1 MFPYVFVHMNTVVFF
16 FCDHVLKSWKLI
28 SIGMDGVDK
37 QKVQKVIYEMSKG
50 SKYFE
55 NERRKEALI
64 RQKISNLRA
73 QYVKLTDSEVS
84 HFQMV

>member
-1 MFPYVFVHMNTVVFF
+1 
-16 FCDHVLKSWKLI
+16 
-28 SIGMDGVDK
+28 MDGVDK

-64 RQKISNLRA
+64 QQKISNLRA

>member
-1 MFPYVFVHMNTVVFF
+1 
-16 FCDHVLKSWKLI
+16 
-28 SIGMDGVDK
+28 MDGVDK
-37 QKVQKVIYEMSKG
+37 QKVQKVVYEMSKG

-55 NERRKEALI
+55 NERRKEAMI
-64 RQKISNLRA
+64 QQKIGNLRA

>member
-1 MFPYVFVHMNTVVFF
+1 
-16 FCDHVLKSWKLI
+16 
-28 SIGMDGVDK
+28 MDGVDK

-55 NERRKEALI
+55 NERRKEAVI

>member
-1 MFPYVFVHMNTVVFF
+1 
-16 FCDHVLKSWKLI
+16 
-28 SIGMDGVDK
+28 MDGVDK
-37 QKVQKVIYEMSKG
+37 QRVQKVVYEMSKG

-55 NERRKEALI
+55 NERRKEAMI
-64 RQKISNLRA
+64 QQKIGNLRA

>member
-1 MFPYVFVHMNTVVFF
+1 
-16 FCDHVLKSWKLI
+16 
-28 SIGMDGVDK
+28 MDGVDK

-64 RQKISNLRA
+64 RQKISNLRE